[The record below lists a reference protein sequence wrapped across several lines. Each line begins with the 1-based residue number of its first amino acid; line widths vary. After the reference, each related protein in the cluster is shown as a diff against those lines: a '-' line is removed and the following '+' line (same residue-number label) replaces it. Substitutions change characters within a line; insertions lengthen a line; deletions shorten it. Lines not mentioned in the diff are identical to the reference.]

1 MLPAFHFLIERQV
14 RAGARETC
22 ETGETGGIWGSRE
35 ALAGYIYIYWDMGYG
50 DMGIYMLGSG
60 DPHFLVMA
68 PTRELAVQI
77 EEEAV
82 KFGRQFLQGWSCAF
96 LWAGQMVL
104 FFFFCCVVLNP
115 TCSCHGFSRD

>member
-1 MLPAFHFLIERQV
+1 
-14 RAGARETC
+14 
-22 ETGETGGIWGSRE
+22 
-35 ALAGYIYIYWDMGYG
+35 MGYG

-96 LWAGQMVL
+96 LWARQVVL
-104 FFFFCCVVLNP
+104 FFPCCVVLNP